1 MLLVYLIC
9 EINKIELNWIE
20 LCVCVLEGG
29 GVNCPGGNYLGGN
42 CPRPSLGFL
51 KRFFTWIHCSKLA
64 KLIKTS
70 LPVRFFNNPAY
81 DIISTV
87 PIT

>member
-29 GVNCPGGNYLGGN
+29 GQLSGRQLF
-42 CPRPSLGFL
+42 RRELSSSLFGFL
-51 KRFFTWIHCSKLA
+51 KKVFYMN
-64 KLIKTS
+64 S
-70 LPVRFFNNPAY
+70 LQ
-81 DIISTV
+81 
-87 PIT
+87 